1 MTRDNSNFNIRY
13 HWLANLC
20 VFEIVAN
27 ILMSSVN
34 FIFFETYTVNA
45 NLAVSSFYIF
55 FNLSL
60 LLHLRKKHISKS
72 SFFIEDNTSR
82 LQTILIL
89 VVLFLFI
96 CSKHF
101 LLIRYCSRIDILTG
115 SFEKIPDKKT
125 IMLAGIIFGVF
136 IVECI
141 LFYRHFFKNRIEHGV
156 DLMIKKFNL
165 DRRKT
170 YFFGD
175 IALSSFKVNQYVY
188 FVFMGLEINKR
199 YYSSEV
205 VMEYFNMAGIGFNDL
220 DEGHAKNIEMY
231 AIGA

>member
-1 MTRDNSNFNIRY
+1 MTQANSNFNIRY
-13 HWLANLC
+13 HWLANAFIL
-20 VFEIVAN
+20 EILAN
-27 ILMSSVN
+27 ILMSYVN
-34 FIFFETYTVNA
+34 FIYFETYTVNA

-60 LLHLRKKHISKS
+60 FLYFRKMHISKS

-89 VVLFLFI
+89 VVLFFFI

-101 LLIRYCSRIDILTG
+101 LLIRYCSRIDILTEH
-115 SFEKIPDKKT
+115 FEILPDRKT
-125 IMLAGIIFGVF
+125 IMLAGLIFGVF

-141 LFYRHFFKNRIEHGV
+141 LFYRHFFKNRIERGV
-156 DLMIKKFNL
+156 DIMIKKFNL
-165 DRRKT
+165 DRSKT

-188 FVFMGLEINKR
+188 FVFMGLEINNR

-220 DEGHAKNIEMY
+220 DKCHAQNIEMY
-231 AIGA
+231 NV

>member
-27 ILMSSVN
+27 ILMSSVY
-34 FIFFETYTVNA
+34 FVFFETYTVNA
-45 NLAVSSFYIF
+45 ILAISSFYIF

-60 LLHLRKKHISKS
+60 FLYLKKMHISKS

-101 LLIRYCSRIDILTG
+101 LLIRYCSRLDILTG
-115 SFEKIPDKKT
+115 TFENMPDKKT
-125 IMLAGIIFGVF
+125 IMLVVLVFVVF
-136 IVECI
+136 IIESI
-141 LFYRHFFKNRIEHGV
+141 LFYRHFFKNQIEHGV

-165 DRRKT
+165 DRNKT

-188 FVFMGLEINKR
+188 FAFMGLAINDR
-199 YYSSEV
+199 YYSPEV
-205 VMEYFNMAGIGFNDL
+205 ILDYFNMVGISFNDL

-231 AIGA
+231 NV